1 MCGVLL
7 IYSKNKKLSSNKC
20 FNALK
25 TLSNRGPDRIYH
37 NFFLNNHLF
46 IGNSILQINGK
57 AKKGRELYNNKKFY
71 LSYNGEIYNHK
82 LIEKNILKKK
92 MANDTGTLLRL
103 HDHFSPKK
111 VIKLLDGMF
120 AYVLFNK
127 ETNNVHIATDS
138 QGEKKL
144 LKYEDENYL
153 IISSNQKPLLNF
165 LREKIKINKDII
177 NDYFNTRH
185 FLQFKHSFFEK
196 VKFLDGGNLN
206 TINLNT
212 GKLIYEEIDNP
223 IDWINKK
230 NYKKYESMNL
240 GEVSIEFE
248 KLMKKKLDL
257 MTPDINYGTIISG
270 GIDSSLVSLF
280 LQNKEKHKLNICL
293 VHQDKDIPAN
303 NVLNGKFKN
312 FINYKKLKIFFVKP
326 EKYFSNLK
334 KTYKKYL
341 SPLSSHDLPGRNLI
355 NEYFKKKKIK
365 VIFHGDG
372 ADEIL
377 GGYEAYKK
385 INWNTK
391 KIKILSP
398 YSLINNEKSK
408 QYKDIKILF
417 EKVYKKYRSFL
428 NHKESLMQSNLY
440 LDYFVQC
447 VGVHNISNDVIA
459 GENSVEIRNIF
470 LNKAIIKFAI
480 NLPIKFKINLK
491 SKDETYILKP
501 ILKKIFIKNFRKN
514 LYVKKQGFPGHPNEA
529 EKFLNKKDKNII
541 NSFFGKIGN
550 LDKTN
555 SKSVKWKIL
564 NIFFVQKFINKE
576 LHIGKQ
582 SIL

>member
-1 MCGVLL
+1 MCGVFL
-7 IYSKNKKLSSNKC
+7 IYSKNKKLSSSKC
-20 FNALK
+20 ITALK
-25 TLSNRGPDRIYH
+25 TLSNRGPDRTYY
-37 NFFLNNHLF
+37 NFFLDNRLF

-57 AKKGRELYNNKKFY
+57 AKKSRDLYNNKKFY

-92 MANDTGTLLRL
+92 MANDTGTLLNL
-103 HDHFSPKK
+103 HNHFSPQK

-127 ETNNVHIATDS
+127 ETNNIHVVTDS

-153 IISSNQKPLLNF
+153 IISSNQKPLINF
-165 LREKIKINKDII
+165 LKEKLKINKDII

-185 FLQFKHSFFEK
+185 FLQFKHCFFEK
-196 VKFLDGGNLN
+196 VKFIDGGNLN

-212 GKLIYEEIDNP
+212 GKLINKEIDNP
-223 IDWINKK
+223 INWINKK
-230 NYKKYESMNL
+230 NYKKYASMSL
-240 GEVSIEFE
+240 DQVSIKFE

-257 MTPDINYGTIISG
+257 MKPQIDYGTIISG

-280 LQNKEKHKLNICL
+280 LQNDERHKLNICL
-293 VHQDKDIPAN
+293 VHKNKDIPAN

-326 EKYFSNLK
+326 SDYFDNLR

-355 NEYFKKKKIK
+355 NNYFKKRKIK
-365 VIFHGDG
+365 VIFPGDG
-372 ADEIL
+372 ADEIF
-377 GGYEAYKK
+377 GGYEVYKK

-391 KIKILSP
+391 ETKILSP
-398 YSLINNEKSK
+398 YSLISNTKSK

-428 NHKESLMQSNLY
+428 SHKESLIQSNLY

-447 VGVHNISNDVIA
+447 VGVHNVSNDVMA

-470 LNKAIIKFAI
+470 LNKEIIKFAV
-480 NLPIKFKINLK
+480 NLPIKFKINLE
-491 SKDETYILKP
+491 SKEEIYKLKP
-501 ILKKIFIKNFRKN
+501 ILKKIFIKNFGKK

-529 EKFLNKKDKNII
+529 QKFLNKNDKNII
-541 NSFFGKIGN
+541 KSFFK
-550 LDKTN
+550 KTAYLKKTDL
-555 SKSVKWKIL
+555 KSIKWKIL
-564 NIFFVQKFINKE
+564 NIFFVQKFLNKE
-576 LHIGKQ
+576 LHMGNQDI
-582 SIL
+582 I